1 MAYLIWTITGVLV
14 AALLGA
20 ALSHSMYGNIAPSTL
35 AGVFGALLGGIIG
48 SGIVHADHTVTLPG
62 ALGAVIGASLF
73 VLMSQAQSGAV
84 SRRVGRGN
92 PPTPDD

>member
-1 MAYLIWTITGVLV
+1 M

-20 ALSHSMYGNIAPSTL
+20 ALSHCSMYGNIAPSTL

-48 SGIVHADHTVTLPG
+48 SGVVHADHTVTLPG
-62 ALGAVIGASLF
+62 ALGVVIGAMLF
-73 VLMSQAQSGAV
+73 ILMSQTRLGAV

>member
-14 AALLGA
+14 ATLLQRVVC
-20 ALSHSMYGNIAPSTL
+20 GNIVASMP

-62 ALGAVIGASLF
+62 ALGAVIGATLF
-73 VLMSQAQSGAV
+73 VLMSQAPSGARN
-84 SRRVGRGN
+84 RRIGRGN
-92 PPTPDD
+92 PPAPDD